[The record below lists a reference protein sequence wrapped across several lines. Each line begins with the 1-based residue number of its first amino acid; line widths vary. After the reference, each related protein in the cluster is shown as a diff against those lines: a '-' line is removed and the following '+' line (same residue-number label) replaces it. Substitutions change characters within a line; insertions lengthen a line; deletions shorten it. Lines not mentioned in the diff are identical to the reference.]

1 MRISDWSSDVCSS
14 DLDAEIAGST
24 IKLHGPEGFAGM
36 RAAGKLAAEVLD
48 MLTSHVA
55 PGVTTDE
62 LNQLAH
68 DMIMKAGAAP
78 APLNYRGFPKSLCTS
93 INHVVCHGIPGPKT
107 LKAGDIVNIDR
118 SEERRVGKECVST
131 CRSRWLPDN

>member
-1 MRISDWSSDVCSS
+1 
-14 DLDAEIAGST
+14 
-24 IKLHGPEGFAGM
+24 M

-62 LNQLAH
+62 LNKLAH

-93 INHVVCHGIPGPKT
+93 INHVVCNGIPGPKT
-107 LKAGDIVNIDR
+107 LKAGDIVNIEVTR
-118 SEERRVGKECVST
+118 SEERSVGKECVST
-131 CRSRWLPDN
+131 CRFRWSTYQYKQKKI